1 MVAALCFVPADPAME
16 DDMLE
21 LLDLVPEGG
30 GWSLYLGTF
39 RIARNLSLLT
49 ALRVAGYRV
58 HSAH

>member
-1 MVAALCFVPADPAME
+1 MN
-16 DDMLE
+16 E
-21 LLDLVPEGG
+21 LLDLVAEDGR
-30 GWSLYLGTF
+30 WSLYLGTW